1 MHRCAHVAHLA
12 YHLDRA
18 NNAFDALMELRVLR
32 WRNITMLAL
41 ALCTSAVS
49 AQVEDRLADCARIAG
64 SSERLACYDALS
76 AAHKNTDVDWS
87 WSFNSESGHSTA
99 AEPRSVQPDTAANF
113 GFDNAKGA
121 SDVEQIQSRYDG
133 EFTGWSG
140 NTLFRLEN
148 GQVWKQAQ
156 SGRNAQR
163 ATRPVVRIERTAL
176 GSYRMS
182 VEGSSE
188 SVRVERVR

>member
-1 MHRCAHVAHLA
+1 MV
-12 YHLDRA
+12 
-18 NNAFDALMELRVLR
+18 ELLFLGP
-32 WRNITMLAL
+32 RNITMLAL
-41 ALCTSAVS
+41 ALCASSVS

-76 AAHKNTDVDWS
+76 AARKGDTEDWS
-87 WSFNSESGHSTA
+87 RLFSSGAGRTTA
-99 AEPRSVQPDTAANF
+99 AAADPHAVQPDTAANF
-113 GFDNAKGA
+113 GFDKGKG
-121 SDVEQIQSRYDG
+121 SSGVEQIQSRYDG

-163 ATRPVVRIERTAL
+163 ATRPLVTIERTAL
-176 GSYRMS
+176 GSYRMN
-182 VEGSSE
+182 VEGLSE